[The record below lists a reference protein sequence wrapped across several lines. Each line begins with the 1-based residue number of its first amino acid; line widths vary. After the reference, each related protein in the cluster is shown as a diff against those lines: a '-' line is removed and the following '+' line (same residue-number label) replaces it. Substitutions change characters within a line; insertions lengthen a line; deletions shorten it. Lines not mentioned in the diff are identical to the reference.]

1 MTGRGLDMKNR
12 QQGFS
17 LIETLVALA
26 LLALVSGAVYS
37 SFSTGMSSVEAS
49 EHALLAARLA
59 RSKLAELSALETV
72 ALGQRRGI
80 TEDGF
85 SWLVDISDIDGSVI
99 EGAAEIRPVLVTVAV
114 SWPGL
119 RNTRSIELST
129 VRLTAEVEG

>member
-1 MTGRGLDMKNR
+1 MKGRGLDMKNR

-49 EHALLAARLA
+49 ERALLAARLA
-59 RSKLAELSALETV
+59 RSKLAELSALDTV

-85 SWLVDISDIDGSVI
+85 SWLVDVSDIDGGVI
-99 EGAAEIRPVLVTVAV
+99 EGTAVIRPVLVTVAV

-119 RNTRSIELST
+119 RDTRSIELST

>member
-1 MTGRGLDMKNR
+1 MTGRGPDMKNR

-37 SFSTGMSSVEAS
+37 SFSTGLSSVEAS
-49 EHALLAARLA
+49 ERALLAARLA
-59 RSKLAELSALETV
+59 RSKLAELSALDTV

-85 SWLVDISDIDGSVI
+85 SWLVDVSDIDGGVI
-99 EGAAEIRPVLVTVAV
+99 EGTAVIRPVLVTVAV

-119 RNTRSIELST
+119 RDTRSLELST

>member
-1 MTGRGLDMKNR
+1 MKNR

-59 RSKLAELSALETV
+59 RSKLAELSALDTV

-119 RNTRSIELST
+119 RDTRSIELST

>member
-1 MTGRGLDMKNR
+1 MKGRGLDMKNR

-49 EHALLAARLA
+49 ERALLAARLA
-59 RSKLAELSALETV
+59 RSKLAELSALDTV
-72 ALGQRRGI
+72 ALGQRRGM

-85 SWLVDISDIDGSVI
+85 SWLVDVSDIDGGVI
-99 EGAAEIRPVLVTVAV
+99 EGTAEIRPVLVTVAV

-119 RNTRSIELST
+119 RDTRSLELST

>member
-59 RSKLAELSALETV
+59 RSKLAELSALDTV

-119 RNTRSIELST
+119 RDTRSIELST

>member
-119 RNTRSIELST
+119 RDTRSIELST